1 MSTLLRSAIMFTLH
15 HAFSKT
21 FLIYPL
27 FPSFML
33 LLYPLFLDTCF
44 RSTNPLWF
52 PLLPFCVFVLLIGF
66 RRCPFATLSVLISSW
81 CFWPGRVSEFG
92 VCSIWSPSQ
101 RVKSKKF
108 RILCLSR
115 LQSRLGGGSLIC
127 FFLWRFG
134 SFFSSVAEKGY
145 QRQCHPGITKKTG
158 WEADPG
164 AGRWRPPSCLSR
176 LAIPTPVR
184 GISASGAW
192 WRKARCLMWLLW
204 TRTRARAHEANE

>member
-1 MSTLLRSAIMFTLH
+1 MSTLLRSAITFTLH
-15 HAFSKT
+15 HAFLKT

-52 PLLPFCVFVLLIGF
+52 PFFPFCVFVLVVGF
-66 RRCPFATLSVLISSW
+66 RRCRFATLSVLISSW
-81 CFWPGRVSEFG
+81 CLWPGRVSEFG
-92 VCSIWSPSQ
+92 VCSIRSPSQ
-101 RVKSKKF
+101 RVQSKKNSNS
-108 RILCLSR
+108 LSLAIAIAAR
-115 LQSRLGGGSLIC
+115 RGFLDL

-134 SFFSSVAEKGY
+134 TFFSSVVEKGY

-158 WEADPG
+158 CEADPG

-176 LAIPTPVR
+176 LAIPTPVGR
-184 GISASGAW
+184 SRDFGTSGA
-192 WRKARCLMWLLW
+192 R
-204 TRTRARAHEANE
+204 